1 MKVETY
7 YRTENAYG
15 EILTLKPGD
24 RIMITTRAGYGSTLK
39 NEIPTTKKAVI
50 VGYLSWIDD
59 DFIQLDGDR
68 EISKTGLD
76 DDTYAID
83 IRWVESVEICT
94 RYIISG
100 KTCRG
105 DMGMPLYD
113 PDHGIVVKT
122 RDEAYKY
129 VLMIDYNTTRSS
141 GPHYDDPFRKEQV
154 TT

>member
-7 YRTENAYG
+7 YRTENDYG

-24 RIMITTRAGYGSTLK
+24 RIKIKTRAGYGSTLK

-76 DDTYAID
+76 DNTYAID
-83 IRWVESVEICT
+83 IKWVESVEICT
-94 RYIISG
+94 RDISG

-129 VLMIDYNTTRSS
+129 VLMIDYNATRPS

>member
-7 YRTENAYG
+7 YRTENDYG

-24 RIMITTRAGYGSTLK
+24 RIMITTRPGYGSALK

-59 DFIQLDGDR
+59 DFIQLDGNR

-83 IRWVESVEICT
+83 IKWVESVEICT
-94 RYIISG
+94 RDISG

-122 RDEAYKY
+122 RHEAFLH
-129 VLMIDYNTTRSS
+129 VQMMDYNATRSLRD
-141 GPHYDDPFRKEQV
+141 PLDDPFRK
-154 TT
+154 

>member
-7 YRTENAYG
+7 YRTENDYG

-24 RIMITTRAGYGSTLK
+24 RIMITTRPGYGSALK
-39 NEIPTTKKAVI
+39 NEIPATEKAVI

-59 DFIQLDGDR
+59 DFIQLDGNR
-68 EISKTGLD
+68 EISKTGLN

-122 RDEAYKY
+122 RHEAFLH
-129 VLMIDYNTTRSS
+129 VQMMDYNATRSLRD
-141 GPHYDDPFRKEQV
+141 PLDDPFHK
-154 TT
+154 

>member
-7 YRTENAYG
+7 YRTENDYG
-15 EILTLKPGD
+15 KILTLKPGD
-24 RIMITTRAGYGSTLK
+24 MIKIKTKAGYGSTLK
-39 NEIPTTKKAVI
+39 NEIPTIKKAVI

-59 DFIQLDGDR
+59 DFIQLDGNR

-83 IRWVESVEICT
+83 IKWVESVEICT
-94 RYIISG
+94 RDISG

-122 RDEAYKY
+122 RHEAFLH
-129 VLMIDYNTTRSS
+129 VQMMDYNAAR
-141 GPHYDDPFRKEQV
+141 PLRDPLDDPFRK
-154 TT
+154 

>member
-7 YRTENAYG
+7 YRTENDYG

-24 RIMITTRAGYGSTLK
+24 RIMITTRPGYGSALK
-39 NEIPTTKKAVI
+39 NEIPATEKAVI

-59 DFIQLDGDR
+59 DFIQLDGNR
-68 EISKTGLD
+68 EIGKTGLD

-83 IRWVESVEICT
+83 IKWVESVEICT
-94 RYIISG
+94 RHG

-122 RDEAYKY
+122 RHEAFMH
-129 VLMIDYNTTRSS
+129 VQMVDYNSTRPS
-141 GPHYDDPFRKEQV
+141 GPHYDDPFARSR
-154 TT
+154 

>member
-7 YRTENAYG
+7 YRTENTYG

-24 RIMITTRAGYGSTLK
+24 RIMITTRPGYGSALK

-59 DFIQLDGDR
+59 DFIQLDGNR

-83 IRWVESVEICT
+83 IKWVESVEICT
-94 RYIISG
+94 RDISG

-122 RDEAYKY
+122 RHEAFLH
-129 VLMIDYNTTRSS
+129 VQMMDYNATRSLRD
-141 GPHYDDPFRKEQV
+141 PLDDPFRK
-154 TT
+154 